1 VATYDLT
8 EDSRKFALEQFLAR
22 SPDDCDRDFLKMPAE
37 AAALLRTA
45 DTSNAV
51 DFWSGKQSAHG
62 GYRHRFDELF
72 GSMGVAV
79 AGADAPRTLY
89 YRVED
94 KSPGR
99 AAHDRNVQGP
109 VVVSALYR
117 SGLLRNASMKQV
129 QALWDLTCVG
139 GELGWY
145 VSNFC
150 VCAQFLCVCTF
161 LCVCR
166 AVVKLLRCC
175 VCGKHAVM

>member
-1 VATYDLT
+1 MATYDLT
-8 EDSRKFALEQFLAR
+8 EDSRKFALEKFLAR
-22 SPDDCDRDFLKMPAE
+22 SPDDCDRDLLKMPAE

-45 DTSNAV
+45 DTSNKV

-62 GYRHRFDELF
+62 GYRHQFDELF
-72 GSMGVAV
+72 GSMVVAV

-109 VVVSALYR
+109 VVVSAMYR
-117 SGLLRNASMKQV
+117 SGLLGNASMKQV

-145 VSNFC
+145 VSNFSVC
-150 VCAQFLCVCTF
+150 VLFLCVCAHF
-161 LCVCR
+161 CVCAER
-166 AVVKLLRCC
+166 L
-175 VCGKHAVM
+175 

>member
-1 VATYDLT
+1 MATYDLT

-22 SPDDCDRDFLKMPAE
+22 SPDDCDRDLLKMPAE

-45 DTSNAV
+45 DTSNTV
-51 DFWSGKQSAHG
+51 DFWIGKQSAHG

-94 KSPGR
+94 KSLGH
-99 AAHDRNVQGP
+99 AAHG
-109 VVVSALYR
+109 AIYR
-117 SGLLRNASMKQV
+117 SGLLGNASMKQV

-150 VCAQFLCVCTF
+150 VCVLNHT
-161 LCVCR
+161 
-166 AVVKLLRCC
+166 
-175 VCGKHAVM
+175 